1 MTSAYRALRSLAI
14 GSDLVRDEEIVS
26 STLMEHSTCTP
37 APGLAKHARR
47 EPVLTARRHLD
58 LHEPVHNY
66 TVSRRD
72 SSLLAEIER
81 GALDDGVALAATL
94 RKCIAL
100 GAQARNAELR
110 DWAAQELNG
119 YRDDTVIPPYRII
132 NAPLT
137 VDVLSF
143 RHQVTDQQI
152 SALDLPDVV
161 RDHISEELKL
171 AHGVGDLQALL
182 RNTANAGETSVKLAP
197 PGSAEVMKMMTY
209 ERRDQGVTVT
219 AFYWSV
225 HIARIEGVLDQIRTT
240 LVSLVSEIRAT
251 MSDDASVPT
260 AEQAAQAVNVVLH
273 GGERHQVTV
282 TTAQASTG
290 ATARIEPT
298 EERAESGWTRTQTI
312 WTIIGVV
319 VAVIG
324 TYFAYRQWH
333 G

>member
-1 MTSAYRALRSLAI
+1 M
-14 GSDLVRDEEIVS
+14 
-26 STLMEHSTCTP
+26 
-37 APGLAKHARR
+37 
-47 EPVLTARRHLD
+47 
-58 LHEPVHNY
+58 HNV

-72 SSLLAEIER
+72 RSLLAEIEQE
-81 GALDDGVALAATL
+81 ALDDGVALTATL

-119 YRDDTVIPPYRII
+119 YRDDSEIPAYRII
-132 NAPLT
+132 DAPLT

-143 RHQVTDQQI
+143 RYHVTGQQI
-152 SALDLPDVV
+152 SASDLPDVV
-161 RDHISEELKL
+161 REHISEELKL
-171 AHGVGDLQALL
+171 AHGAGDLQALL
-182 RNTANAGETSVKLAP
+182 RNAGRAGETSVKLAP
-197 PGSAEVMKMMTY
+197 PGSAEVMKLMNY
-209 ERRDQGVTVT
+209 ARRDQGITVT
-219 AFYWSV
+219 GFYWSV

-240 LVSLVSEIRAT
+240 LVRLVSEIRAT

-260 AEQAAQAVNVVLH
+260 AEQAAQAINVVLH
-273 GGERHQVTV
+273 GGKRHQVNV
-282 TTAQASTG
+282 TTAQASSG
-290 ATARIEPT
+290 ATAQIESA

-324 TYFAYRQWH
+324 AYFAYRQWR